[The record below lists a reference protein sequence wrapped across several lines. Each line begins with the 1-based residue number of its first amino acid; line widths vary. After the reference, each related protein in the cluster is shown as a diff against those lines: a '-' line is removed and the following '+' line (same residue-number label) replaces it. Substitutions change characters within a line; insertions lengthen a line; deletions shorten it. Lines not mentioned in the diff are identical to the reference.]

1 MNISE
6 TTCLVEIFKDNFWL
20 SVASSI
26 SYGLGI
32 LVSASWICDIWK
44 DFTSSQKVWT
54 IFSILKAWKK
64 VLVSKNLNFTCLLK
78 KLFINTFLMQMS
90 FFLFLIVGLNLL
102 QVWFNPSFD
111 ICFLKNLITN
121 ATILMLCLSFSF
133 ATVLKYL
140 VLAKRSVPEMNEGY
154 VAKVSIFCIILV
166 SWSVS
171 SIKFFIGDTKPTFNQ
186 VSENK
191 KLTKNFTLQ

>member
-32 LVSASWICDIWK
+32 LVSALWICDIWK

-78 KLFINTFLMQMS
+78 KLFINTFLMQMG
-90 FFLFLIVGLNLL
+90 FFVFLIVGLNLL
-102 QVWFNPSFD
+102 QIWSNPSFD